1 MDEQTLTPFSAPVA
15 PEAAPSTPVPSAKG
29 IVLVVEDEKPL
40 AHALEM
46 KLKHEGYNV
55 KVVMNGEEAIAELKN
70 PGYGMM
76 LLDLIM
82 PRVDGF
88 TVLNEMKSNNIS
100 MPVIVLS
107 NLGQEEDRK
116 KAKELGA
123 ADYFVKSNT
132 PIADIVTR
140 VKALLPP
147 A

>member
-1 MDEQTLTPFSAPVA
+1 MDPQTPM
-15 PEAAPSTPVPSAKG
+15 PEPAQAPSPAVPLKAPSGAKG

-46 KLKHEGYNV
+46 KLKHEGYTV
-55 KVVMNGEEAIAELKN
+55 KTVMNGEEAIAELKN

-88 TVLNEMKSNNIS
+88 TVLNEMKSKGIS

-107 NLGQEEDRK
+107 NLGQEEDRT

-140 VKALLPP
+140 VKSLLPP

>member
-1 MDEQTLTPFSAPVA
+1 
-15 PEAAPSTPVPSAKG
+15 
-29 IVLVVEDEKPL
+29 LVVEDEKPL